1 MAAGI
6 LYVGFD
12 SEAEPRTFMGV
23 TSTVIHCDFSR
34 GTLQEHLERTQRV
47 APFARPASLLALLSV
62 WAADCRGYYA
72 HASGRVVTQWPHDM
86 DEYLARTGTLRPE
99 CYESAPAGGG
109 ARL

>member
-1 MAAGI
+1 MIECQVAHIVAQVQR
-6 LYVGFD
+6 L
-12 SEAEPRTFMGV
+12 EAESLAWVDVRRDVQDDYNDAMQSDIAGV
-23 TSTVIHCDFSR
+23 T
-34 GTLQEHLERTQRV
+34 
-47 APFARPASLLALLSV
+47 V

-99 CYESAPAGGG
+99 CYESAPASGG